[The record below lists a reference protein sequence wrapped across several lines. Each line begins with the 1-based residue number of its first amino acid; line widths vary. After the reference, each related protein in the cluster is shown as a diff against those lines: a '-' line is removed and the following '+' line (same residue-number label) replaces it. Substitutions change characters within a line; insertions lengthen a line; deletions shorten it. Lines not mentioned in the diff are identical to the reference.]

1 MKLTYEKIA
10 DMEKQS
16 GSPFYLFDEK
26 AFVKNYNDITAAFG
40 SRYDKFILAYSYKT
54 NYVPYLCSIIK
65 TKGGWAEVVSRTEYD
80 LALKV
85 GQDPEKVIFNGP
97 VKQYEDIE
105 LALENQSLIN
115 LDSWYEVQYIDK
127 YAKANPQ
134 KQIKIG
140 LRINIA
146 LADEKGTSVIQQG
159 LKVGRFGFS
168 PQAGNIEKLI
178 AALQKN
184 KNVTIVS
191 LHGHTSTTNRSI
203 KCYEIIT
210 KTLCDIAAKYF
221 SRTIEYINIGGGIF
235 GHIPPQMK
243 WAETPSFDDYAETVS
258 QVIKESDWA
267 QKQKPWLVLEPGI
280 AMAANAFS
288 FVTKVISIKEIQDKV
303 FVTVDGS
310 GFNTKPTF
318 HKINQPFEVIKQNP
332 ADEIQA
338 YNVVGSTY
346 MEKDYLLTEVTG
358 SRADI
363 GDYIKIDS
371 VGAYTIVL
379 SPPFI
384 NTAPAILVNDGKEYK
399 VIRKKQKLENMFE
412 NYSFE

>member
-1 MKLTYEKIA
+1 MKLTYEKLAGI
-10 DMEKQS
+10 EKQC

-26 AFVKNYNDITAAFG
+26 AFVKNYNDITAAFAC
-40 SRYDKFILAYSYKT
+40 RYEKFILAYSYKT
-54 NYVPYLCSIIK
+54 NYVPYLCGIVRA
-65 TKGGWAEVVSRTEYD
+65 KGGWAEVVSRIEYD

-85 GQDPEKVIFNGP
+85 GQDPDKIIFNGP

-105 LALENQSLIN
+105 LALNNQSLIN
-115 LDSWYEVQYIDK
+115 LDSWYEVQYINK
-127 YAKANPQ
+127 YAKANPR

-159 LKVGRFGFS
+159 LKIGRFGFS
-168 PQAGNIEKLI
+168 LQPGNIENLI
-178 AALQKN
+178 AALGKN

-191 LHGHTSTTNRSI
+191 LHGHTSTTDRSR

-210 KTLCDIAAKYF
+210 KTLCDIAAKYLPD
-221 SRTIEYINIGGGIF
+221 TIEYINIGGGIF
-235 GHIPPQMK
+235 GPIPPQMK

-258 QVIKESDWA
+258 QVIEASDWA

-280 AMAANAFS
+280 AVAANVFS

-318 HKINQPFEVIKQNP
+318 HKINHPFEIIKQNSTN
-332 ADEIQA
+332 ETQT
-338 YNVVGSTY
+338 YNVVGSTC
-346 MEKDYLLTEVTG
+346 MEKDYLLIEVTG
-358 SRADI
+358 PKPDI

-384 NTAPAILVNDGKEYK
+384 NTAPAILADDGKDYK
-399 VIRKKQKLENMFE
+399 VIRKRQNLENMFE